1 MEVAV
6 FSAAL
11 SSSSV
16 RDDTPFAAAVL
27 SRLPLADS
35 VWRLLH
41 YALEDSWL
49 DDLWTRHRG
58 RCYEKQ
64 LKFRTLAHLIT
75 DALIEH
81 QGSGHQAFT
90 RAQEQGTLP
99 VSITSSYDKF
109 SNLPLSLSEALLGE
123 GTQRLNAVLP
133 EVLAV
138 DPLPDC
144 WAGFEVFGADGKA
157 VKHVHRLLKPLRGL
171 QAGILGA
178 RASVGLNLRTGLAIA
193 MVGHLD
199 GEAGE
204 AALTEDLLPKFAA
217 LADGLGKLW
226 LVVLDRLYCN
236 LSFPQKVL
244 KAGGH
249 FLIRYCSNT
258 TFVPDESRPAQES
271 RDADGRR
278 IVQEWGWLGK
288 VAKADRLYVRRITK
302 HLPDDHELGVITDL
316 LDEAKYPAEAML
328 STYHSR
334 WSLETVFQQI
344 TEVFSLKHLIG
355 TQPKAVLF
363 QLSFCLLLY
372 NALQVVRTHLAS
384 HQERAA
390 TKISTEKLFG
400 DVERQMVAVS
410 ELVEVKTLL
419 ALLGA
424 VPTASEVRTYL
435 RDRLPQAW
443 SDRWWKAPSS
453 GRGGHQKVKK
463 RVLGNHTSTY
473 RVLQQA
479 REQKTGPPTAVGRS

>member
-1 MEVAV
+1 MDVAV
-6 FSAAL
+6 FSAAIR
-11 SSSSV
+11 SPSA
-16 RDDTPFAAAVL
+16 RDEIPFAAEVL

-35 VWRLLH
+35 VWRLLR
-41 YALEDSWL
+41 YTMEDSWL
-49 DDLWTRHRG
+49 DDLWKRKRG
-58 RCYEKQ
+58 PCYEKQ

-81 QGSGHQAFT
+81 EGSGHQAFE

-99 VSITSSYDKF
+99 VSITSSYDKLG
-109 SNLPLSLSEALLGE
+109 NLPLSLSEALLAE

-157 VKHVHRLLKPLRGL
+157 IKHVHRLLKPLRGL

-178 RASVGLNLRTGLAIA
+178 RAAVGLNLRTGLAVA

-204 AALTEDLLPKFAA
+204 AALTEGLLPKFAA
-217 LADGLGKLW
+217 RADGLKKLW

-258 TFVPDESRPAQES
+258 TFVPDESRPAQEH

-288 VAKADRLYVRRITK
+288 VAKADRVSVRRITK
-302 HLPDDHELGVITDL
+302 HLADGKELSVITDL
-316 LDEAKYPAEAML
+316 WDETTYPAEAML
-328 STYHSR
+328 ATYRRR
-334 WSLETVFQQI
+334 WGLETVFQQI
-344 TEVFSLKHLIG
+344 TDVFSLKHLIG

-372 NALQVVRTHLAS
+372 NALQVVRAHLAS
-384 HQERAA
+384 HQGCAA
-390 TKISTEKLFG
+390 TAISNEKLFG
-400 DVERQMVAVS
+400 DVERQMVTVS
-410 ELVEVKTLL
+410 ELVEVETLL

-424 VPTASEVRTYL
+424 VPTASEVRADL
-435 RDRLPQAW
+435 RDRLRGAW

-479 REQKTGPPTAVGRS
+479 HEQKTGPPTAVGRP